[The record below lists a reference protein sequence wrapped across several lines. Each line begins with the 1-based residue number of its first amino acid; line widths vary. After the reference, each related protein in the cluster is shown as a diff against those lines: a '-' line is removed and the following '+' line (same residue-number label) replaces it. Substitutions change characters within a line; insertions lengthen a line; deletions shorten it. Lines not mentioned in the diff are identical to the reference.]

1 MSLEN
6 SKPPVNQ
13 DVIQEFFEN
22 FDIKLALY
30 ILKKTKT
37 FILIIGL
44 ICFIIPF
51 LKIRY
56 STPIYETTA
65 SLIKKK
71 EVKNEI
77 LGDKGTEA
85 FRSNDEEKI
94 GRDIQIVKSDY
105 LLEKIFDSLGL
116 NITYYRLG
124 RFKINKFEF
133 LPSANFKIKDDYD
146 IHNKALL
153 NTPIYIDFKDKQTFD
168 VEYTKEGKNVL
179 IKNNKLNHRFKS
191 PDMSFYI
198 ESQSPELNS
207 YQVVFNGRE
216 QVKSLI
222 VNNVTVANSSPN
234 ILFNVKSANPAKS
247 EQILSKVI
255 KGFLEAD
262 LTENSEKV
270 ESALKYIEDHID
282 TLNRELRSSQME
294 KTNYS
299 IANNIYAPS
308 SQLSSAITEINQY
321 KLKIEEANEKIYGL
335 ERIKNSVLNN
345 EKIPFKLDENSESVD
360 ELGKLIVEKNKLLFD
375 YNPTHPLI
383 VHLNKE
389 IAEKLNERV
398 SITKASIQNEIA
410 LYQRKLNEVRTMQSE
425 AKVELTNLPRKDME
439 YSKIEKE
446 VHIKEKYVLDLFEKQ
461 IQYLIFRSSIGS
473 DYLIIQP
480 PKTNLEA
487 ISPKKSVLYGS
498 GIISF
503 LIFSFFILIIRY
515 LYFDK
520 IVSVD
525 EVKRKTHVPILGY
538 IPFIPEGQIQSNKD
552 AKGAPESRLVIKNPK
567 SSTSEVFKK
576 MRASMKYTSG
586 GDYKVIASTST
597 VSGEGKTFVLINLA
611 GVHALLDKKV
621 IILDL
626 DLRKPRISKS
636 FKLDNTHGMSNLLSN
651 KDSVD
656 SYIQKNIVLPNLDV
670 ITSGPIPPNP
680 SELIVSERF
689 TEILDELKEI
699 YDYIFIDTPPVGL
712 VNESIELI
720 NKADISLYLVRFNYS
735 KKEFFNTI
743 NDIAKLKKG
752 RPFYLVINH
761 FGEGASSY
769 LNYNYGGYSNSY
781 GYSYGGKSYLE
792 NHSGY
797 YTNDEKQADPTIL
810 EHFIKFFD
818 WTL

>member
-1 MSLEN
+1 MN
-6 SKPPVNQ
+6 SEKSNSNNQ
-13 DVIQEFFEN
+13 DVVQEFFEN
-22 FDIKLALY
+22 FDAKLAIY
-30 ILKKTKT
+30 ILKKSKT
-37 FILIIGL
+37 WILVIGL
-44 ICFIIPF
+44 LCFIIPY

-77 LGDKGTEA
+77 LGDKGAEA

-94 GRDIQIVKSDY
+94 GRDIQMIKSDY

-116 NITYYRLG
+116 NVTYYRLG

-133 LPSANFKIKDDYD
+133 LPNLNFTILNDYS
-146 IHNKALL
+146 IHNTALL
-153 NTPIYIDFKDKQTFD
+153 NTPIEIEVVDKNTFHI
-168 VEYTKEGKNVL
+168 EYKHEGKSL
-179 IKNNKLNHRFKS
+179 QIKNNKLNHRFKNS
-191 PDMSFYI
+191 DIAFTL
-198 ESQSPELNS
+198 EAKQPEIGS
-207 YQVVFNGRE
+207 YQIVFNGRE
-216 QVKSLI
+216 QLKSQI
-222 VNNVTVANSSPN
+222 VNALNVTNSSPN
-234 ILFNVKSANPAKS
+234 ILFTIRSANPSKS
-247 EQILSKVI
+247 EQIINNVI
-255 KGFLEAD
+255 QGFLSSD

-270 ESALKYIEDHID
+270 ENALKYIDDHID
-282 TLNRELRSSQME
+282 TLNRQLRTSQVE

-299 IANNIYAPS
+299 ISNNVYAPNV
-308 SQLSSAITEINQY
+308 QLSSAINELNQY
-321 KLKIEEANEKIYGL
+321 KLKIEEANEKIFGL

-345 EKIPFKLDENSESVD
+345 EKVPFKLDENSETVD
-360 ELGKLIVEKNKLLFD
+360 ELGKLIIEKNKLLFD
-375 YNPTHPLI
+375 YNPSHPLI
-383 VHLNKE
+383 IHLNKE
-389 IAEKLNERV
+389 ISEKLNERV
-398 SITKASIQNEIA
+398 SQTKASIQNEMA
-410 LYQRKLNEVRTMQSE
+410 VYQRKLSEIRSMQADARNEIAT
-425 AKVELTNLPRKDME
+425 LPRKDME

-446 VHIKEKYVLDLFEKQ
+446 VQIKEKYVLDLFEKQ

-480 PKTNLEA
+480 PKTNSDP
-487 ISPKKSVLYGS
+487 ISPRKSVLYSS
-498 GIISF
+498 GMISF
-503 LIFSFFILIIRY
+503 FLISILLLFFRY
-515 LYFDK
+515 LYFNK
-520 IVSVD
+520 VVSVD

-538 IPFIPEGQIQSNKD
+538 IPFIPEGQIQSNKN

-611 GVHALLDKKV
+611 GVHALLDKRV

-651 KDSVD
+651 RDSVE
-656 SYIQKNIVLPNLDV
+656 SYIQKDIVLPNLDV

-689 TEILDELKEI
+689 TEILDELKSK

-752 RPFYLVINH
+752 HPFYLVINH

-769 LNYNYGGYSNSY
+769 LNYNYGGYANSY
-781 GYSYGGKSYLE
+781 GYSYGGKSLY
-792 NHSGY
+792 
-797 YTNDEKQADPTIL
+797 
-810 EHFIKFFD
+810 
-818 WTL
+818 